1 MDDIAPT
8 KSRLRP
14 KIRLSVQEST
24 LRLKAVEQAYANNRI
39 EGIFSGPE
47 TKPIFDAYVRGEI
60 EAQDIVP
67 RLKLLYKVP

>member
-1 MDDIAPT
+1 MDDFAPAR
-8 KSRLRP
+8 SRLRA
-14 KIRLSVQEST
+14 KVRIVAEEET
-24 LRLKAVEQAYANNRI
+24 LRLKAVEQAHANNRI

-60 EAQDIVP
+60 EANEIVP